1 MRPVLKS
8 ALRRLWRD
16 RSTLQIGLDPDRA
29 LVLAGCDDETMRV
42 LDALDG
48 THERMP
54 GGTAGPESPDQRLVE
69 LLMNA
74 GVLDDA
80 GASTAPV
87 PGLDRDHRDRLAP
100 DLASLSVLTGT
111 PDAGLGPLR
120 RRRDAAVRVHGAG
133 RVGTALALLL
143 AGAGVGA
150 IDVEDPAPTR
160 PADCAPGGLSLTD
173 VGRRRDA
180 ATHDLLAQFPVR
192 CEWAGPRPSAAV
204 LVGPASADLRL
215 RAELLRAG
223 VPHLAAA
230 VRETTGLVGTFVLPG
245 RSACL
250 RCVDLYRADRD
261 PAWPMLAAQLANGR
275 ATVEACDTVLAA
287 AVAACAAR
295 EVLTL
300 LDGVATP
307 ATVSGTVELALPSWR
322 WRRRTWPPHPDCQC
336 LGE

>member
-29 LVLAGCDDETMRV
+29 LVLAGCDDETVRV

-48 THERMP
+48 THERALT
-54 GGTAGPESPDQRLVE
+54 GTAGPEPSDQQLVT
-69 LLMNA
+69 LLMSA

-87 PGLDRDHRDRLAP
+87 PGLDREHRDRLAP
-100 DLASLSVLTGT
+100 DLASMSMLSGA

-133 RVGTALALLL
+133 RVGTALAMLL

-150 IDVEDPAPTR
+150 IDISDPGPTR
-160 PADCAPGGLSLTD
+160 PADCAPGGLTLAD

-180 ATHDLLAQFPVR
+180 ATRDLLAQFPVR
-192 CEWAGPRPSAAV
+192 CEWTGPPSAAV
-204 LVGPASADLRL
+204 LVGPACADLRL
-215 RAELLRAG
+215 RTQLQRAG

-250 RCVDLYRADRD
+250 RCVDLHRADRD
-261 PAWPMLAAQLANGR
+261 PAWPVLAAQLANGG
-275 ATVEACDTVLAA
+275 AAVEACDTVLAA

-295 EVLTL
+295 EVLSL
-300 LDGVATP
+300 LDGGEPPT
-307 ATVSGTVELALPSWR
+307 TIGGTVELALPSWR
-322 WRRRTWPPHPDCQC
+322 WRRRTWSPHPDCDC